1 MISRHPQEWRMGLSV
16 VTTAANCK
24 QSKHSTHSKLYQMCM
39 FFVRGAAMQKASQ
52 LTSEQLAV
60 ASDLLLATFSQN
72 LVAWQEYN

>member
-1 MISRHPQEWRMGLSV
+1 
-16 VTTAANCK
+16 
-24 QSKHSTHSKLYQMCM
+24 MCM